1 MSASSLNSVLLDI
14 SNQLH
19 EDNLEKLKFLL
30 RDVIKKQKMEKIHSG
45 HQLFEAMAERGQ
57 LGSDR
62 TDFLSN
68 LLKEIHREDLSE
80 QLDRLKVRTEVP
92 SGGLTDSDRAKLD
105 AATQVISQNLGK
117 NWRKLGRKLGLSEA
131 KLESIALR
139 HPTDLEETAMELLKE
154 WRKSGVAGAPT
165 DELLA
170 ALRGVQLNLTAD
182 KIQDKLRQEGLMAA
196 D

>member
-92 SGGLTDSDRAKLD
+92 SGGLTDSERAKLD

-154 WRKSGVAGAPT
+154 WRKSGGAGAPT